1 MLFIQG
7 LLVGLAIAAPV
18 GPIGILCIQRT
29 LHKGFKMGLAT
40 GLGAALA
47 DGSYGLMAGLGLS
60 ALSTFLIQQASHIQL
75 AGAFFLFYL
84 GLKLI
89 LKKPVN
95 HLTAKFAEKSAFHAL
110 YTTYLLTLTN
120 PMTILSFIAIFA
132 GLGLGTLHASVMQAI
147 TLVAGITVGSA
158 IWWLFLTSFISRV
171 LHKRINNVWLQR
183 INVISGFILMLFGAA
198 AVYR

>member
-75 AGAFFLFYL
+75 ACAFFLFYL

-95 HLTAKFAEKSAFHAL
+95 HLTAKFAEKSA
-110 YTTYLLTLTN
+110 
-120 PMTILSFIAIFA
+120 
-132 GLGLGTLHASVMQAI
+132 
-147 TLVAGITVGSA
+147 
-158 IWWLFLTSFISRV
+158 SRCGV
-171 LHKRINNVWLQR
+171 E
-183 INVISGFILMLFGAA
+183 
-198 AVYR
+198 